1 MPKLLMTDRAVAGLR
16 PTTRT
21 TYFDQK
27 TTGLV
32 LRVNQQTKAWYFVY
46 RNGSQPEWLKLGTY
60 PAVSLAD
67 ARTAARDARHAIDV
81 DGIDP
86 AVERRQEPP
95 APVAEPRVFTFAD
108 FVPVFVAFQ
117 KGRTKTWQDDEA
129 KIARHILPAWQALPL
144 RSITRTHVHELL
156 DTVAGKGL
164 TVGVNRIQ
172 AVISRLFTVAL
183 DRGLVDAHPAARV
196 IKRFKEQPRDRV
208 LSDDELR
215 QLWLGLDEH
224 PGAASD
230 AIRLRL
236 LLAQR
241 GKETA
246 DMRWAEIDLETA
258 TWTLPRART
267 KTQQRAHVVALP
279 PTALAILTRRRQLL
293 PDDEPR
299 VFPDLLL
306 TGVDHKAL
314 GGLHG
319 GAYDWKD
326 TRRTVAT
333 RLAELGFNET
343 VIGRLLNHAKYSITS
358 RHYNTHGYL
367 DEIRQAL
374 TAWDAELARVLANT
388 PRVRSRVL
396 AMRRRR

>member
-1 MPKLLMTDRAVAGLR
+1 
-16 PTTRT
+16 
-21 TYFDQK
+21 
-27 TTGLV
+27 
-32 LRVNQQTKAWYFVY
+32 
-46 RNGSQPEWLKLGTY
+46 
-60 PAVSLAD
+60 
-67 ARTAARDARHAIDV
+67 
-81 DGIDP
+81 
-86 AVERRQEPP
+86 
-95 APVAEPRVFTFAD
+95 
-108 FVPVFVAFQ
+108 
-117 KGRTKTWQDDEA
+117 
-129 KIARHILPAWQALPL
+129 
-144 RSITRTHVHELL
+144 
-156 DTVAGKGL
+156 
-164 TVGVNRIQ
+164 
-172 AVISRLFTVAL
+172 
-183 DRGLVDAHPAARV
+183 
-196 IKRFKEQPRDRV
+196 
-208 LSDDELR
+208 
-215 QLWLGLDEH
+215 
-224 PGAASD
+224 
-230 AIRLRL
+230 
-236 LLAQR
+236 
-241 GKETA
+241 
-246 DMRWAEIDLETA
+246 MRWAEIDLETA